1 MYPNPPVKSP
11 SFFLNFLTK
20 SNENFV
26 DLQFCAL
33 TCGNHVK
40 AQITNR
46 KNMKQFATFFSSK
59 KLIAV
64 LVVLFS
70 LLGVNQA
77 YACHGV
83 AIVTPTGTLTPTD
96 FVINGSSDPATC
108 GCGPYWMEVE
118 LTCNPAGFT
127 GTPPAP
133 SSPLWGT
140 QPWYHSTLNPPAA
153 EDCVLEPYFP
163 VTIPLSQLCP
173 GTQYYW
179 RVREFVEVNS
189 AGPWSS
195 TFTFTTPG
203 LPPAAVMVA
212 TSELLSTGNP
222 QYSGC
227 PGDLFQ
233 LEANVSG
240 GCPGAV
246 VNYTW
251 TPATGLSNPN
261 IANPVCTLATNI
273 TYTVTASGG
282 CFTITSSDDTVNL
295 AIGPPPI
302 AGTPQA
308 FPTGVCSGQSA
319 WVVLSGQTPGTTIQ
333 WQVSPNGTNWFN
345 VPGGTNDSLNT
356 GPISSSLFYQAIVTG
371 SGWPGSGCGSSTSP
385 TVQVTVNPS
394 PVANAGQNISICA
407 GGTANLTGS
416 GGVTYTWQPGNLSG
430 SNVSVTPS
438 GNTTYTLYVTDASG
452 CSDSDMV
459 SVNISIPTVTASPSV
474 SVCNGNST
482 VIVASGSSGMTYS
495 WSPAGTLTGANTQN
509 PTATP
514 TATTTYTVVGTNSFG
529 CTATDSVLVSVTTA
543 PPLTVSNDT
552 SLCNG
557 GAAVLTA
564 SGASTYTWQPGNL
577 SGSSISVSP
586 VTTTTYVV
594 VGNTNNCISNDT
606 IIVTVAPPLAVYA
619 GPDFGVCAGTQ
630 ITMNVGVSG
639 GTYSWTPAASIVGS
653 TTGQSVIANPTGT
666 TSYTVNV
673 TDANGCVSADTIT
686 VTVNGLPNVT
696 ASTTDNTI
704 CVGQG
709 STVAAAGASSY
720 VWTPNINITTPNA
733 PGSMV
738 NPTSTT
744 TYTVTGTDGNGCQ
757 DTAQVT
763 IYVNPTPNVLFSSV
777 ASECGDT
784 SGIISVVG
792 PTAGTGPFTYTMNS
806 QPVIF
811 PLGSFAPGS
820 YNVTYTDA
828 NGCTNMN
835 AVFVYQQNSASV
847 QASANPTFG
856 TYPLPVTFGAQASSG
871 VNNFGWTFGDASL
884 PSSSQNPSHTYGA
897 PGVYEVVVTAWNDDP
912 NCAVTDT
919 IYIEVVEQA
928 TLAMPN
934 VFTPNA
940 DNTNDVLAATI
951 SGVKEINIEI
961 FNRWGNVV
969 YSGSQSGISPVPQ
982 DLNLWDGKSKGGK
995 VCEDGVYYYV
1005 LTAIGYDT
1013 KAYPMQGFVQLIT
1026 TP

>member
-1 MYPNPPVKSP
+1 
-11 SFFLNFLTK
+11 
-20 SNENFV
+20 
-26 DLQFCAL
+26 
-33 TCGNHVK
+33 
-40 AQITNR
+40 
-46 KNMKQFATFFSSK
+46 MKQFATFFSYASK
-59 KLIAV
+59 SVIA
-64 LVVLFS
+64 LTVLFS
-70 LLGVNQA
+70 LAGAQEA
-77 YACHGV
+77 KACHGV
-83 AIVTPTGTLTPTD
+83 ALVGLVTNNTGTAMTLD
-96 FVINGSSDPATC
+96 GQSDAQTC
-108 GCGPYWMEVE
+108 GCGPYYIEVE
-118 LTCNPAGFT
+118 VTCQPTFA
-127 GTPPAP
+127 GTPPVWTSPTWNTAGQPYYHSILNIPGYSAP
-133 SSPLWGT
+133 SWT
-140 QPWYHSTLNPPAA
+140 DQ
-153 EDCVLEPYFP
+153 CIQEPYTQL
-163 VTIPLSQLCP
+163 VIPFANLCP
-173 GTQYYW
+173 GTLYHW
-179 RVREFVEVNS
+179 RYRESPATGTPSGWFNL
-189 AGPWSS
+189 AD
-195 TFTFTTPG
+195 FTTPG
-203 LPPAAVMVA
+203 SPPASILLA
-212 TSELLSTGNP
+212 TAELLSTGNP

-233 LEANVSG
+233 LDASVSG
-240 GCPGAV
+240 GCPGAT
-246 VNYTW
+246 YAFTW
-251 TPATGLSNPN
+251 TPAIGLSNPN
-261 IANPVCTLATNI
+261 IPNPVCTLSTNT
-273 TYTVTASGG
+273 TYTVTTSGG
-282 CFTITSSDDTVNL
+282 CFTITTADDTVNL
-295 AIGPPPI
+295 AIGPPPT

-308 FPTGVCSGQSA
+308 FPTGLCSGQSS
-319 WVVLSGQTPGTTIQ
+319 WVVLSGQTPGATIQ

-356 GPISSSLFYQAIVTG
+356 GPIGSTLFYQAIVTG

-430 SNVSVTPS
+430 PNVSVTPS
-438 GNTTYTLYVTDASG
+438 GNTTYTLYVTNASG
-452 CSDSDMV
+452 CSDSDLV
-459 SVNISIPTVTASPSV
+459 SVNISIPTITASPSV

-495 WSPAGTLTGANTQN
+495 WSPAGTLTGANAQN

-529 CTATDSVLVSVTTA
+529 CTATDSVLVTVTTA

-557 GAAVLTA
+557 GAALLTA
-564 SGASTYTWQPGNL
+564 SGATTYTWQPGNL

-606 IIVTVAPPLAVYA
+606 IVVTVAPPLAVYA

-673 TDANGCVSADTIT
+673 TDASGCVSADTIT

-709 STVAAAGASSY
+709 STVAAAGAASY

-733 PGSMV
+733 PGSLV
-738 NPTSTT
+738 DPTSTT
-744 TYTVTGTDGNGCQ
+744 TYTVTGTDANGCQ

-763 IYVNPTPNVLFSSV
+763 IYVNPIPNVLFASV
-777 ASECGDT
+777 PSECGDT
-784 SGIISVVG
+784 NGIISVVG
-792 PTAGTGPFTYTMNS
+792 PTVGTGPFTYTMNS
-806 QPVIF
+806 QPVTF

-828 NGCTNMN
+828 NGCSNVN
-835 AVFVYQQNSASV
+835 AVFVYQQNTAAV

-856 TYPLPVTFGAQASSG
+856 TYPLPVTFGAQGSSSG
-871 VNNFGWTFGDASL
+871 VNNFVWTFGDASL
-884 PSSSQNPSHTYGA
+884 PSNTQNPSHTYGA
-897 PGVYEVVVTAWNDDP
+897 PGVYEVVVTAWNDNP
-912 NCAVTDT
+912 LCAVTDT

-940 DNTNDVLAATI
+940 DGTNDILAATI

-1013 KAYPMQGFVQLIT
+1013 QAYPMQGFVQLIT

>member
-1 MYPNPPVKSP
+1 
-11 SFFLNFLTK
+11 
-20 SNENFV
+20 
-26 DLQFCAL
+26 
-33 TCGNHVK
+33 
-40 AQITNR
+40 
-46 KNMKQFATFFSSK
+46 MKQFATFFSFASK
-59 KLIAV
+59 SVIA
-64 LVVLFS
+64 LTVLFS
-70 LLGVNQA
+70 LAGAQDA
-77 YACHGV
+77 KACHGV
-83 AIVTPTGTLTPTD
+83 ALVGLVTNNTGTSMTLD
-96 FVINGSSDPATC
+96 GSSDAATC
-108 GCGPYWMEVE
+108 GCGPYYIEVE
-118 LTCNPAGFT
+118 VTCQPTFQGTPPVWTDPSWNTAGQPYYHSILNIPGYSAPSWTDNCVVEPYTQLVIPFANLCPGTLYHWRYREHPVGAGIPSGWFNLTDFT
-127 GTPPAP
+127 TPGTPPA
-133 SSPLWGT
+133 S
-140 QPWYHSTLNPPAA
+140 
-153 EDCVLEPYFP
+153 VL
-163 VTIPLSQLCP
+163 
-173 GTQYYW
+173 
-179 RVREFVEVNS
+179 
-189 AGPWSS
+189 
-195 TFTFTTPG
+195 
-203 LPPAAVMVA
+203 VA

-240 GCPGAV
+240 GCPGATYQ
-246 VNYTW
+246 YTW

-273 TYTVTASGG
+273 TYTVSTSGG
-282 CFTITSSDDTVNL
+282 CFTITSADDTVNL
-295 AIGPPPI
+295 SIGPPPI

-308 FPTGVCSGQSA
+308 YPSSVCSGQSA
-319 WVVLSGQTPGTTIQ
+319 WVVDTGYTIGTTLQ
-333 WQVSPNGTNWFN
+333 WQVSTNGVTWFN
-345 VPGGTNDSLNT
+345 IAGATNDSLNT
-356 GPISSSLFYQAIVTG
+356 GPIGSSLFYHVIATG
-371 SGWPGSGCGSSTSP
+371 NGWPGSGCGSSTSP
-385 TVQVTVNPS
+385 MVQVTVSPS
-394 PVANAGQNISICA
+394 PVADAGQNTSVCS
-407 GGTANLTGS
+407 GGTVNLTGS

-459 SVNISIPTVTASPSV
+459 SVNISIPTITASPSV

-482 VIVASGSSGMTYS
+482 VLVASGSSGMTYS

-529 CTATDSVLVSVTTA
+529 CTATDSVLVTVTNA

-557 GAAVLTA
+557 GSAILTA
-564 SGASTYTWQPGNL
+564 SGATTYTWQPGNQ
-577 SGSSISVSP
+577 SGSSITVSP

-594 VGNTNNCISNDT
+594 VGNNNNCISNDT
-606 IIVTVAPPLAVYA
+606 IVVTVAPPLAVYA
-619 GPDFGVCAGTQ
+619 GPDFDVCTGTQ

-639 GTYSWTPAASIVGS
+639 GTYNWAPSASIVGS
-653 TTGQSVIANPTGT
+653 TTGQSVIANPTAT

-696 ASTTDNTI
+696 ASTPDNTI
-704 CVGQG
+704 CIGQG
-709 STVAAAGASSY
+709 TNVASAGAATY
-720 VWTPNINITTPNA
+720 VWTPNINIATPNQS
-733 PGSMV
+733 GSSV

-744 TYTVTGTDGNGCQ
+744 TYTVTGTDANGCS

-763 IYVNPTPNVLFSSV
+763 IYVNPVPVVLFTST

-784 SGIISVVG
+784 NGVISVVG
-792 PTAGTGPFTYTMNS
+792 PTAGTGPFTYSMNS
-806 QPVIF
+806 QQVNLPI
-811 PLGSFAPGS
+811 GSLAPGS
-820 YNVTYTDA
+820 YPITYTDA
-828 NGCTNMN
+828 NGCTNMST
-835 AVFVYQQNSASV
+835 VFVYQQNTAAV
-847 QASANPTFG
+847 NASANPTFG
-856 TYPLPVTFGAQASSG
+856 TYPLPVSFGAQGSSNG
-871 VNNFGWTFGDASL
+871 VNNFVWTFGDASL
-884 PSSSQNPSHTYGA
+884 PSNVQNPSHTYGA
-897 PGVYEVVVTAWNDDP
+897 PGIYEVIVTAWNDDP
-912 NCAVTDT
+912 QCAVFDT

-940 DNTNDVLAATI
+940 DGTNDQLAVTI

-961 FNRWGNVV
+961 FNRWGSVV

-995 VCEDGVYYYV
+995 ICEDGVYYYV